1 MNLKTGLSHF
11 PSLTTSFKILHWD
24 SQSDKTK
31 KKKNWGRRNLLEVN
45 EGEEVHEASSGKW
58 EEAWA
63 NKNILFWAESLCK
76 FSITAWAHKNTKGLK
91 SKFPN
96 NFVSYFGM
104 LNWAFM
110 CVYVNVYVSLCVCVF
125 MFMYMYMYIYMYV
138 YICLCVFVC
147 VCVRSEERRVG
158 KECTWK
164 CRSRWSPYH

>member
-63 NKNILFWAESLCK
+63 NKKILFWAESLCK
-76 FSITAWAHKNTKGLK
+76 LSITAWAHKNTKGLK
-91 SKFPN
+91 SKFPKPHCQLEFIHLRN
-96 NFVSYFGM
+96 R
-104 LNWAFM
+104 
-110 CVYVNVYVSLCVCVF
+110 VCENRSNAPSSTPANPKSSITHSKVLF
-125 MFMYMYMYIYMYV
+125 QPIDTRARAHTHRYIYI
-138 YICLCVFVC
+138 YIYKVTIVHIWIRVFF
-147 VCVRSEERRVG
+147 
-158 KECTWK
+158 
-164 CRSRWSPYH
+164 